1 LTFVKGSFQ
10 RGCKTCHMDAPSVDI
25 LLDVDREYREKARAG
40 TLHTRVGP
48 WHFTARFSNT
58 ERAHKL
64 HRMFD
69 WVVIHYSDAEG
80 NEGRATVVTERRG
93 SLAGERV
100 VRGREA
106 ECAYGRG
113 EGAFTLEP
121 SPSACTDRFGL

>member
-10 RGCKTCHMDAPSVDI
+10 RGCKISHMDAPRVDV
-25 LLDVDREYREKARAG
+25 LLDVDREHRAKARAG
-40 TLHTRVGP
+40 ALHTRIGP

-69 WVVIHYSDAEG
+69 WVVICYSDAEG
-80 NEGRATVVTERRG
+80 NEGRATVVTELRG

-100 VRGREA
+100 VRGREG
-106 ECAYGRG
+106 ECAYGER
-113 EGAFTLEP
+113 ASTRAP
-121 SPSACTDRFGL
+121 SLSASDR